1 MGHVSIKY
9 MVFVIAHY
17 LYLLLTHNIW
27 DMYLLSTWYLLL
39 HIVYVYYKRITD
51 GTCIYKVHGV
61 CYCTLFMYIIN
72 A

>member
-1 MGHVSIKY
+1 

-17 LYLLLTHNIW
+17 LYLLLMHNRW

-39 HIVYVYYKRITD
+39 YIIDVYYKRISD

-61 CYCTLFMYIIN
+61 CNCTLFIFIIK